1 MQEQNNSRDQIQVIQ
16 TENAHTEAIS
26 ALNPEAGHQESDMT
40 AQQRREAN
48 LGTVLILISIL
59 FIVCQSVKIFPDIY
73 EVLFCRIGSSGLNS
87 VGNCKNNSAI
97 DIVIDLSHLMLAIN
111 SSVNVIIYTLRGML
125 LPLYLV
131 STKKHQ
137 SNSDFRR
144 EISRGPQKEVRA
156 WKCEWPAD
164 RKIPC

>member
-1 MQEQNNSRDQIQVIQ
+1 MHEQNNSRDQIQVIQ
-16 TENAHTEAIS
+16 TENTHAEAIS

-40 AQQRREAN
+40 AKQRREAN

-125 LPLYLV
+125 PLYLV
-131 STKKHQ
+131 SA
-137 SNSDFRR
+137 N
-144 EISRGPQKEVRA
+144 
-156 WKCEWPAD
+156 
-164 RKIPC
+164 